1 MTFLHG
7 PGGPG
12 GIGKSALL
20 DVLADVAVTAGADP
34 ITIDGRHVPP
44 VPSSLEAHSTGGRAV
59 LSLDTY
65 ELLAPIDD
73 WIRDEEACR
82 WCGTAS

>member
-1 MTFLHG
+1 M
-7 PGGPG
+7 
-12 GIGKSALL
+12 
-20 DVLADVAVTAGADP
+20 TAGADP

-44 VPSSLEAHSTGGRAV
+44 VPSSLEAHSSGGRAV

-73 WIRDEEACR
+73 WIRDEF
-82 WCGTAS
+82 